1 MAGRMNNVNQDRRL
15 EKRDWIA
22 IILFALIVFL
32 MGFLQYMQYTNI
44 DNKRVKNVVV
54 FAICAISIASSVSR
68 RGFMLIDRFTAS
80 IYLFLMYILLCEGL
94 NNRFSVEY
102 YYYTSVSF
110 LSLIGGYSLASS
122 YAKPKVYKIIKIS
135 LIPIYAVF
143 AGMFIINFL
152 KLGFGSAGIQTS
164 IVYPL
169 MFFVLIGCFY
179 DDNVT
184 LLCSIPMLYG
194 GLLLMARSV
203 LLLTIAVIIIK
214 LFGSQNTVWAFLK
227 KFFIILLLGIVVYFL
242 FQYVLSSSGSNI
254 LMKAQ
259 LRGGDFSSG
268 RNDIYKNSLDYFFN
282 CGPFHML
289 MGSGFNTATR
299 LFGISGHSDFIQFL
313 LNYGVIGMIWY
324 AKIHFT
330 CIKKTRINNTQG
342 IVLIEVAV
350 LILYIT
356 INQFFLAVGPS
367 TVWGFVIGM
376 YAGREE
382 EYNLGDI
389 A

>member
-1 MAGRMNNVNQDRRL
+1 MIGRMNNVNQDSRL
-15 EKRDWIA
+15 VIRDWMA

-32 MGFLQYMQYTNI
+32 MGFLQYMQYTNV
-44 DNKRVKNVVV
+44 DSKRLKNIVV
-54 FAICAISIASSVSR
+54 FIICAISIVASVSR
-68 RGFMLIDRFTAS
+68 RRFMLIDRFIVS
-80 IYLFLMYILLCEGL
+80 IYIFLVFILISEIL

-102 YYYTSVSF
+102 YYYSSVSF
-110 LSLIGGYSLASS
+110 LTLIGGYSFANS
-122 YAKPKVYKIIKIS
+122 YSKYKVERIIKIS
-135 LIPIYAVF
+135 LIPIYAVL
-143 AGMFIINFL
+143 AGMFITNFL
-152 KLGFGSAGIQTS
+152 KLGFASAGIQTS

-179 DDNVT
+179 GNNVT

-214 LFGSQNTVWAFLK
+214 LLKSQNTMESFLK
-227 KFFIILLLGIVVYFL
+227 KFFIIVTLGIVVFFL

-268 RNDIYKNSLDYFFN
+268 RNDIYISSLKYFFN
-282 CGPFHML
+282 CGPLHML
-289 MGSGFNTATR
+289 IGSGFNTATR
-299 LFGISGHSDFIQFL
+299 LFGISAHSDFIQFL
-313 LNYGVIGMIWY
+313 LNYGVVGMIWY
-324 AKIHFT
+324 TQIQLT
-330 CIKKTRINNTQG
+330 CIKKTKEYNPHS

-367 TVWGFVIGM
+367 TLWGFVIGM
-376 YAGREE
+376 YAGRDEE
-382 EYNLGDI
+382 FNMGDNV
-389 A
+389 

>member
-1 MAGRMNNVNQDRRL
+1 MIGRMNNVNQDSRL
-15 EKRDWIA
+15 VIRDWMA

-32 MGFLQYMQYTNI
+32 MGFLQYMQYTNV
-44 DNKRVKNVVV
+44 DSKRLKNIVV
-54 FAICAISIASSVSR
+54 FIICAISIVASVSR
-68 RGFMLIDRFTAS
+68 RRFMLIDRFIVS
-80 IYLFLMYILLCEGL
+80 IYIFLVFILISEIL

-102 YYYTSVSF
+102 YYYSSVSF
-110 LSLIGGYSLASS
+110 LTLIGGYSFANS
-122 YAKPKVYKIIKIS
+122 YSKYKVERIIKIS
-135 LIPIYAVF
+135 LIPIYAVL
-143 AGMFIINFL
+143 AGMFITNFL
-152 KLGFGSAGIQTS
+152 KLGFASAGIQTS

-179 DDNVT
+179 GNNVT

-214 LFGSQNTVWAFLK
+214 LLKSQNTMESFLK
-227 KFFIILLLGIVVYFL
+227 KFFIIVTLGIVVFFL

-268 RNDIYKNSLDYFFN
+268 RNDIYISSLKYFFN
-282 CGPFHML
+282 CGPLHML
-289 MGSGFNTATR
+289 IGSGFNTATR
-299 LFGISGHSDFIQFL
+299 LFGISAHSDFIQFL
-313 LNYGVIGMIWY
+313 LNYGVVGMIWY
-324 AKIHFT
+324 TQIHLT
-330 CIKKTRINNTQG
+330 CIKKTKEYNPHS

-367 TVWGFVIGM
+367 TLWGFVIGM
-376 YAGREE
+376 YAGRDEE
-382 EYNLGDI
+382 FNMGDNV
-389 A
+389 